1 MLPVSEGMPGRKRTR
16 RSSPRHNLDDFYS
29 SYGVTML
36 APKHWTVPSA
46 DRRLLPKK
54 SLGLLRGKKE
64 VTSARDISVRYN
76 NVRLSVAVRFTSAVS
91 GRSLPFIHCDLTVQS
106 TTNVGF
112 QLTLLVMADGRNHP
126 IVGWHLPATEDFQ
139 ITGIDSSEVICEW
152 KWNYCKVYL
161 SIE

>member
-1 MLPVSEGMPGRKRTR
+1 MLPVSQGMRPRRKRTR
-16 RSSPRHNLDDFYS
+16 RSSPRLEDFYS

-76 NVRLSVAVRFTSAVS
+76 NVRLSVAVRFTS
-91 GRSLPFIHCDLTVQS
+91 
-106 TTNVGF
+106 
-112 QLTLLVMADGRNHP
+112 
-126 IVGWHLPATEDFQ
+126 
-139 ITGIDSSEVICEW
+139 TGGT
-152 KWNYCKVYL
+152 
-161 SIE
+161 